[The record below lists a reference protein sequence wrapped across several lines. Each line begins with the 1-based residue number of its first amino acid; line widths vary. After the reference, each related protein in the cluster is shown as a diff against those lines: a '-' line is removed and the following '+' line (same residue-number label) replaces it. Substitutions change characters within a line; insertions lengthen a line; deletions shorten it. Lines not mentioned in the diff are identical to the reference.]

1 MSKRKKIKA
10 EDKIG
15 TAKACANGTI
25 SLNAAAEQLG
35 IHKSVVDDWVRLYQ
49 TEGIGAFLPRE
60 ANRRYD
66 PVVKEAAVKDYL
78 SGRDS
83 LRGICKIY
91 KIRSTRQLRDW
102 IMVYNGHKDFKKQT
116 GGSRMTKGRETTQA
130 ERIAVAKACIANGK
144 NYGEV
149 AIQYN
154 VSYQQARSWTL
165 KYIEGGETALED
177 RRGQRKKDQQPR
189 TELEQAQIEIEKLKH
204 KLKMLEME
212 NHLLKKLEEIERRRG

>member
-1 MSKRKKIKA
+1 MPQQRKIAGEKIYIVRDCA
-10 EDKIG
+10 EGKISY
-15 TAKACANGTI
+15 TE
-25 SLNAAAEQLG
+25 AAARCGVAFET
-35 IHKSVVDDWVRLYQ
+35 IRRWVSRYCA
-49 TEGIGAFLPRE
+49 EGASAFLSPQH
-60 ANRRYD
+60 NRVYS
-66 PVVKEAAVKDYL
+66 PVLKEAAVKAYL
-78 SGRDS
+78 SGEGS
-83 LRGICKIY
+83 MQKICEKY
-91 KIRSTRQLRDW
+91 KICSDYQLRAW
-102 IMVYNGHKDFKKQT
+102 IKVYNGHKDFKKQT

-144 NYGEV
+144 NYAEI

-165 KYIEGGETALED
+165 KYIEGGEAALED

-189 TELEQAQIEIEKLKH
+189 TELEQAQIEIEQLKH